1 MKLLPLQDVA
11 AQLKPGAPL
20 PWGIRDADGKLLLA
34 RGHLVADAEMVRVL
48 LERGMFVDAGEVGG
62 TGSRSEPV
70 PVQKEGFFGRWRLL
84 YGRLGSILMS
94 PADNLGQVIGE
105 LAGLLI
111 SLVDSDPDKML
122 FQILRHDQTR
132 LQTYGVSHSLHTAA
146 VCCLTA
152 RRMGWDED
160 QRRSLV
166 GAALTMNV
174 SMIALQGRL
183 AMQATPPTPEQRA
196 EIHSH
201 PQRSVEMLQRG
212 GVTDPLWLLAVAQHH
227 ETGDGY
233 GYPMGIADTHEA
245 ARMLHYVDVFSA
257 KISARASRPAMLPN
271 MAARDIFTA
280 NHGHPLAAALIKEF
294 GIYPP
299 GCFVKLLSGETAL
312 VTRRG
317 SNANTPH
324 VACLTNRN
332 GDPLAQ
338 PIRRDTAHKDHAIIS
353 VTTESN
359 VMVRIPWETL
369 YDRE

>member
-1 MKLLPLQDVA
+1 MKLVPLQDMA

-20 PWGIRDADGKLLLA
+20 PWGVRDASGKLLLA
-34 RGHLVADAEMVRVL
+34 KGHMVADAEMLRVL
-48 LERGMFVDAGEVGG
+48 LERGMFVDAVEAQGPGA
-62 TGSRSEPV
+62 RSDAV
-70 PVQKEGFFGRWRLL
+70 PAQKEGFFGRWRLL
-84 YGRLGSILMS
+84 YGRLGSLLMTPS
-94 PADNLGQVIGE
+94 ETLGQAITE
-105 LAGLLI
+105 LSESLI

-160 QRRSLV
+160 ERRSLV
-166 GAALTMNV
+166 SAALTMNV

-183 AMQATPPTPEQRA
+183 AMQPTPPTPEQRA
-196 EIHSH
+196 EIQSH
-201 PQRSVEMLQRG
+201 PQRSAEILRRG
-212 GVTDPLWLLAVAQHH
+212 GVTDNLWLLIVEQHH
-227 ETGDGY
+227 ETGDGF
-233 GYPMGIADTHEA
+233 GYPWGIPDAHEA
-245 ARMLHYVDVFSA
+245 AKMLHYVDVFTA
-257 KISARASRPAMLPN
+257 KISARASRAAMLPN
-271 MAARDIFTA
+271 VAARDIFTSK
-280 NHGHPLAAALIKEF
+280 NGHPLAAALIKEF

-312 VTRRG
+312 VIRRG
-317 SNANTPH
+317 PNANTPL

-332 GDPLAQ
+332 GDPLSQ
-338 PIRRDTAHKDHAIIS
+338 PIRRETSQKDYAVVS

-369 YDRE
+369 YERE